1 MRPDMLTYAIGHIGE
16 DLIAEGQDDLAFRQA
31 CRRQMS
37 WYRYAMAAACLLL
50 VCLCLPLAWH
60 MTRDSAGGN
69 VAPPPGE
76 MNGTFGDN
84 FSTEDQTDMYAAI
97 SLVSPQMP
105 YTGPLT
111 DALVLQFSMVVAGES
126 YDGVYACTE
135 AEGFTISNAQ
145 IPLGE
150 LQAGA
155 DGRLT
160 FSVSL
165 SPTGACTQGEIV
177 CTVLG
182 KEQAL
187 LEQRYTYR
195 IEGEWIFVSKA
206 A

>member
-1 MRPDMLTYAIGHIGE
+1 MRSDILTDAIGHIGE

-50 VCLCLPLAWH
+50 VCLCLPLTWH
-60 MTRDSAGGN
+60 LTRDPAGGN
-69 VAPPPGE
+69 AAPPSHE
-76 MNGTFGDN
+76 MNGTYGDG
-84 FSTEDQTDMYAAI
+84 FSTEDQFGGYILFALT
-97 SLVSPQMP
+97 SPQLP
-105 YTGPLT
+105 YTGSLS
-111 DALVLQFSMVVAGES
+111 DALVLQFSLVMNDA
-126 YDGVYACTE
+126 DGMYACTV
-135 AEGFTISNAQ
+135 AEGMTVSQAQ

-165 SPTGACTQGEIV
+165 MPTGACMRGEIV
-177 CTVLG
+177 CIVQN

-187 LEQRYTYR
+187 LEQRYAYW
-195 IEGEWIFVSKA
+195 IEGERIFVSEA
-206 A
+206 T